1 MAATKVISYNNW
13 LYAIETSG
21 SNAYYHNL
29 LFLTVVGYKFVT
41 GRYIKYESTSG
52 SSTSTTISTSNTTS
66 DKRKCYAKEVFYGG
80 HIDKITTDTGNPNTD
95 DDPINV
101 VNNYAKSN
109 VCAFIDGDG
118 KTNIYVFP
126 TGGQAQET
134 LKVTYY
140 DPYSFERTASFEYDE
155 QGFYYSGALDA
166 DDTDRFTI
174 EAESTPIVE
183 PTINNNIEYTEI
195 SYTGGNP
202 YALTLTA
209 NDGYKFGTSPTAT
222 YVNSD
227 GEAQTDTFQLSEDNK
242 TATLTTATV
251 DSSQLVITINGSVTP
266 ETVEPTI
273 TNNIANTTATYSGS
287 NHQYV
292 ITVKANDGYLLDG
305 TPEASYIGYS
315 SGTTVSVSFA
325 VASDMKSASGVCP
338 DVDENTPIVL
348 TGNTKEEVEIT
359 VVNNITN
366 TTETHTFDGTTFAVT
381 VKGKYPKYRFKTA
394 QVEYTDSDGN
404 TKTVDM
410 QTSIVDEYPQA
421 EAQVTGVKNNTTV
434 NINGTFENATMVTT
448 ELSNCTVD
456 SVPPYLFGG
465 DSWDVVVTANNG
477 TVFDTCPMFETESEA
492 GDIITQELTLSAD
505 NKTATGTFANPTY
518 TPQYVRLYATAT
530 PETVIGGNYGA
541 IHVYKVTLDNL
552 EAFSKKRF
560 FKEAINSDG
569 TEFTLI
575 NLGDYVNRIKRVF
588 FTVPTASTDVIKC
601 GNYNTG
607 VECEAPQTDTVT
619 LNFGAITVPTP
630 NGDATDYLSELK
642 LFVPFSGFVSV
653 PVDYIGKTL
662 SLVYTVNVIT
672 GGGVAKLLCGE
683 DIVLLV
689 DVEPNEDIIYQ
700 TNLDNLAT
708 VGGDE
713 WNEKLLYGVEPFLQV
728 RYYDSLNKEERNN
741 DYVNAKLGD
750 MRGFCVVD
758 DVTLST
764 TAEMTADEQERIITL
779 LKQGVYIE
787 Q

>member
-1 MAATKVISYNNW
+1 MAVTNNIPNSSISSEYWDGETWQIKITANSGYMFDGTPT
-13 LYAIETSG
+13 LYYVNIYGEPITLNMYLNSGKNIASAYPETDVESTTE
-21 SNAYYHNL
+21 
-29 LFLTVVGYKFVT
+29 FTVT
-41 GRYIKYESTSG
+41 GSTKAAELNITNDVENTTV
-52 SSTSTTISTSNTTS
+52 SSTKSGYSGTI
-66 DKRKCYAKEVFYGG
+66 
-80 HIDKITTDTGNPNTD
+80 
-95 DDPINV
+95 
-101 VNNYAKSN
+101 
-109 VCAFIDGDG
+109 
-118 KTNIYVFP
+118 
-126 TGGQAQET
+126 T
-134 LKVTYY
+134 LK
-140 DPYSFERTASFEYDE
+140 
-155 QGFYYSGALDA
+155 
-166 DDTDRFTI
+166 
-174 EAESTPIVE
+174 
-183 PTINNNIEYTEI
+183 
-195 SYTGGNP
+195 
-202 YALTLTA
+202 A
-209 NDGYKFGTSPTAT
+209 NDGYKIDEAQVQFTDGYGDIAT
-222 YVNSD
+222 ENLQVSSD
-227 GEAQTDTFQLSEDNK
+227 GK
-242 TATLTTATV
+242 TATWSNDDCETSGEFYLTGTTSAT
-251 DSSQLVITINGSVTP
+251 
-266 ETVEPTI
+266 TVEPTI

-305 TPEASYIGYS
+305 TPDASYIGYS
-315 SGTTVSVSFA
+315 SGTSVSVSFA
-325 VASDMKSASGVCP
+325 VASNMKSASGVCP

-348 TGNTKEEVEIT
+348 TGNTKEEVAIT

-465 DSWDVVVTANNG
+465 DSWDVIVTANNG
-477 TVFDTCPMFETESEA
+477 TVFDTCPMFETESED
-492 GDIITQELTLSAD
+492 GDIITQELTLSAA
-505 NKTATGTFANPTY
+505 NKTATGTFANPNY
-518 TPQYVRLYATAT
+518 TPQYVRLYAAAT

-607 VECEAPQTDTVT
+607 VECEAPLTDTVT

-630 NGDATDYLSELK
+630 NGDATDYISELK

-683 DIVLLV
+683 DIVSLV

-741 DYVNAKLGD
+741 DYVNAKLSD
-750 MRGFCVVD
+750 MSGFCVVD

-764 TAEMTADEQERIITL
+764 TAEMTAEEQERIITL

>member
-1 MAATKVISYNNW
+1 MAVTNNIPNSSISSEYWDGESWQIKIAANSGYMFDGTPTISYMNIDGEPVTLNMY
-13 LYAIETSG
+13 LNSGKTIASAYPETDVESTTEFTVTGSTKAAELNITNDVENTTVSSTKSG
-21 SNAYYHNL
+21 YSGTITLKADD
-29 LFLTVVGYKFVT
+29 GYKIDNAQVQFTDGYGDIATENLQV
-41 GRYIKYESTSG
+41 
-52 SSTSTTISTSNTTS
+52 SS
-66 DKRKCYAKEVFYGG
+66 
-80 HIDKITTDTGNPNTD
+80 
-95 DDPINV
+95 
-101 VNNYAKSN
+101 
-109 VCAFIDGDG
+109 DG
-118 KTNIYVFP
+118 KTA
-126 TGGQAQET
+126 TW
-134 LKVTYY
+134 
-140 DPYSFERTASFEYDE
+140 
-155 QGFYYSGALDA
+155 
-166 DDTDRFTI
+166 
-174 EAESTPIVE
+174 
-183 PTINNNIEYTEI
+183 
-195 SYTGGNP
+195 
-202 YALTLTA
+202 A
-209 NDGYKFGTSPTAT
+209 NDDCDTSGDFYITGTTSAT
-222 YVNSD
+222 
-227 GEAQTDTFQLSEDNK
+227 
-242 TATLTTATV
+242 TV
-251 DSSQLVITINGSVTP
+251 A
-266 ETVEPTI
+266 PTI

-292 ITVKANDGYLLDG
+292 ITIKANDGYLLDG

-338 DVDENTPIVL
+338 DVDEDTPIVL
-348 TGNTKEEVEIT
+348 TGNTKEEVAIT

-366 TTETHTFDGTTFAVT
+366 TTETHTFDGTTLAVT
-381 VKGKYPKYRFKTA
+381 VKGNYPKYRFKTA
-394 QVEYTDSDGN
+394 QVEYTDTDGN
-404 TKTVDM
+404 AQTVDM
-410 QTSIVDEYPQA
+410 LTSIVDEYPQA

-465 DSWDVVVTANNG
+465 DSWNVIVTANNG
-477 TVFDTCPMFETESEA
+477 TVFDTCPMFETESED

-505 NKTATGTFANPTY
+505 NKTATGTFTNPSY
-518 TPQYVRLYATAT
+518 TPQYVSLYAAAT

-630 NGDATDYLSELK
+630 NGDGTDYLSELK

-653 PVDYIGKTL
+653 PNDYIGKTL

-683 DIVLLV
+683 DIVSLV

-750 MRGFCVVD
+750 MSGFCVVD

-764 TAEMTADEQERIITL
+764 TAEMTAEEQERIITL

>member
-1 MAATKVISYNNW
+1 MAVTNNIPNSSISSEYWDGESWQIKIAANSGYMFDGTPTISYMNIDGEPVTLNMY
-13 LYAIETSG
+13 LNSGKTIASAYPETDVESTTEFTVTGSTKAAELNITNDVENTTVSSTKSG
-21 SNAYYHNL
+21 YSGTITLKADD
-29 LFLTVVGYKFVT
+29 GYKIDNAQVQFTDGYGDIATENLQV
-41 GRYIKYESTSG
+41 
-52 SSTSTTISTSNTTS
+52 SS
-66 DKRKCYAKEVFYGG
+66 
-80 HIDKITTDTGNPNTD
+80 
-95 DDPINV
+95 
-101 VNNYAKSN
+101 
-109 VCAFIDGDG
+109 DG
-118 KTNIYVFP
+118 KTA
-126 TGGQAQET
+126 TW
-134 LKVTYY
+134 
-140 DPYSFERTASFEYDE
+140 
-155 QGFYYSGALDA
+155 
-166 DDTDRFTI
+166 
-174 EAESTPIVE
+174 
-183 PTINNNIEYTEI
+183 
-195 SYTGGNP
+195 
-202 YALTLTA
+202 A
-209 NDGYKFGTSPTAT
+209 NDDCDTSGDFYITGTTSAT
-222 YVNSD
+222 
-227 GEAQTDTFQLSEDNK
+227 
-242 TATLTTATV
+242 TV
-251 DSSQLVITINGSVTP
+251 A
-266 ETVEPTI
+266 PTI

-292 ITVKANDGYLLDG
+292 ITIKANDGYLLDG

-338 DVDENTPIVL
+338 DVDEDTPIVL
-348 TGNTKEEVEIT
+348 TGNTKEEVAIT

-366 TTETHTFDGTTFAVT
+366 TTETHTFDGTTLAVT
-381 VKGKYPKYRFKTA
+381 VKGNYPKYRFKTA
-394 QVEYTDSDGN
+394 QVEYTDTDGN
-404 TKTVDM
+404 TQTVDM
-410 QTSIVDEYPQA
+410 VTSIVDEYPQA

-465 DSWDVVVTANNG
+465 DSWNVIVTANNG
-477 TVFDTCPMFETESEA
+477 TVFDTCPMFETESED

-505 NKTATGTFANPTY
+505 NKTATGTFTNPTY

-630 NGDATDYLSELK
+630 NGDGTDYLSELK

-683 DIVLLV
+683 DVVSLI

-713 WNEKLLYGVEPFLQV
+713 WNEQLLYGVEPFLQV
-728 RYYDSLNKEERNN
+728 RYYDSLNKEERNK

-750 MRGFCVVD
+750 MSGFCVVD

-764 TAEMTADEQERIITL
+764 TAEMTAEEQERIITL

>member
-1 MAATKVISYNNW
+1 MAVTNNIPNSSISSQYWDGESWQIKITANSGYQFDGTPVISYIDTYGE
-13 LYAIETSG
+13 YATSNMSLNSG
-21 SNAYYHNL
+21 KDIASAYPDTNVDSTTE
-29 LFLTVVGYKFVT
+29 FTVT
-41 GRYIKYESTSG
+41 GSTKAAEL
-52 SSTSTTISTSNTTS
+52 N
-66 DKRKCYAKEVFYGG
+66 
-80 HIDKITTDTGNPNTD
+80 IT
-95 DDPINV
+95 
-101 VNNYAKSN
+101 
-109 VCAFIDGDG
+109 
-118 KTNIYVFP
+118 
-126 TGGQAQET
+126 
-134 LKVTYY
+134 
-140 DPYSFERTASFEYDE
+140 
-155 QGFYYSGALDA
+155 
-166 DDTDRFTI
+166 
-174 EAESTPIVE
+174 
-183 PTINNNIEYTEI
+183 NNIENTTVSSTKSGYSGTI
-195 SYTGGNP
+195 
-202 YALTLTA
+202 TLKA
-209 NDGYKFGTSPTAT
+209 NDGYKIDSAKVQFTDGYGEIAT
-222 YVNSD
+222 ENLQVSSD
-227 GEAQTDTFQLSEDNK
+227 GK
-242 TATLTTATV
+242 TATWSNDDCDTSGTFYLTGTTSAT
-251 DSSQLVITINGSVTP
+251 S
-266 ETVEPTI
+266 VEPTI
-273 TNNIANTTATYSGS
+273 TNNIANSTATYSGS

-292 ITVKANDGYLLDG
+292 ITLKANDGYLLDG
-305 TPEASYIGYS
+305 TPEASYTGYS

-325 VASDMKSASGVCP
+325 VASDKKSASGVCP

-348 TGNTKEEVEIT
+348 TGNTVEEVVIT

-366 TTETHTFDGTTFAVT
+366 TTETHTFDGTNFSVT
-381 VKGKYPKYRFKTA
+381 VKGSYPKYRFKAA
-394 QVEYTDSDGN
+394 QAVYTDTDGN
-404 TKTVDM
+404 TQTVDL
-410 QTSIVDEYPQA
+410 QLSIVDGYPQA
-421 EAQVTGVKNNTTV
+421 AAQITGVKNNTTV
-434 NINGTFENATMVTT
+434 NLNGTFENATTVSS

-456 SVPPYLFGG
+456 NAPDYLFGG
-465 DSWDVVVTANNG
+465 DEWTVTVTANSG
-477 TVFDTCPMFETESEA
+477 TIFETAPNFETESES
-492 GDIITQELTLSAD
+492 GELVTQALTLSAD

-518 TPQYVRLYATAT
+518 VPQYVKLYATAV

-588 FTVPTASTDVIKC
+588 FTVPKSSTDVIKC

-653 PVDYIGKTL
+653 PVDYVGKTL

-672 GGGVAKLLCGE
+672 GGGVAKLLCG
-683 DIVLLV
+683 DDVVTLV

-728 RYYDSLNKEERNN
+728 RYYNSLNKEERNN

-750 MRGFCVVD
+750 VSGFCVVD
-758 DVTLST
+758 DVALST

>member
-1 MAATKVISYNNW
+1 MAVTNNIPNSSISSEYWDGESWQIKIAANSGYMFDGTPTISYMNIDGEPVTLNMY
-13 LYAIETSG
+13 LNSGKTIASAYPETDVESTTEFTVTGSTKAAELNITNDVENTTVSSTKSG
-21 SNAYYHNL
+21 YSGTITLKADD
-29 LFLTVVGYKFVT
+29 GYKIDNAQVQFTDGYGDIATENLQV
-41 GRYIKYESTSG
+41 
-52 SSTSTTISTSNTTS
+52 SS
-66 DKRKCYAKEVFYGG
+66 
-80 HIDKITTDTGNPNTD
+80 
-95 DDPINV
+95 
-101 VNNYAKSN
+101 
-109 VCAFIDGDG
+109 DG
-118 KTNIYVFP
+118 KTA
-126 TGGQAQET
+126 TW
-134 LKVTYY
+134 
-140 DPYSFERTASFEYDE
+140 
-155 QGFYYSGALDA
+155 
-166 DDTDRFTI
+166 
-174 EAESTPIVE
+174 
-183 PTINNNIEYTEI
+183 
-195 SYTGGNP
+195 
-202 YALTLTA
+202 A
-209 NDGYKFGTSPTAT
+209 NDDCDTSGDFYITGTTSAT
-222 YVNSD
+222 
-227 GEAQTDTFQLSEDNK
+227 
-242 TATLTTATV
+242 TV
-251 DSSQLVITINGSVTP
+251 A
-266 ETVEPTI
+266 PTI

-292 ITVKANDGYLLDG
+292 ITIKANDGYLLDG

-338 DVDENTPIVL
+338 DVDEDTPIVL
-348 TGNTKEEVEIT
+348 TGNTKEEVAIT

-366 TTETHTFDGTTFAVT
+366 TTETHTFDGTTLAVT
-381 VKGKYPKYRFKTA
+381 VKGNYPKYRFKTA
-394 QVEYTDSDGN
+394 QVEYTDTDGN
-404 TKTVDM
+404 TQTVDM
-410 QTSIVDEYPQA
+410 VTSIVDEYPQA

-465 DSWDVVVTANNG
+465 DSWNVIVTANNG
-477 TVFDTCPMFETESEA
+477 TVFDTCPMFETESED

-505 NKTATGTFANPTY
+505 NKTATGTFTNPTY

-630 NGDATDYLSELK
+630 NGDGTDYLSELK

-683 DIVLLV
+683 DVVSLI

-713 WNEKLLYGVEPFLQV
+713 WNEQLLYGVEPFLQV
-728 RYYDSLNKEERNN
+728 RYYDSLNKEERNK

-750 MRGFCVVD
+750 MSGFCVVD

>member
-1 MAATKVISYNNW
+1 MAVTNNIPNSSISSEYWDGESWQIKITANSGYMFEGTPTISYMNIDGELITLNMY
-13 LYAIETSG
+13 LNSGKTIASAYPETDVESTTKFTVTGSTKAAELNITNDVENTTVTSTKSG
-21 SNAYYHNL
+21 YSGTITLKADD
-29 LFLTVVGYKFVT
+29 GYKIDNAQVQFTDGYGDIATENLQV
-41 GRYIKYESTSG
+41 
-52 SSTSTTISTSNTTS
+52 SS
-66 DKRKCYAKEVFYGG
+66 
-80 HIDKITTDTGNPNTD
+80 
-95 DDPINV
+95 
-101 VNNYAKSN
+101 
-109 VCAFIDGDG
+109 DG
-118 KTNIYVFP
+118 KTA
-126 TGGQAQET
+126 TW
-134 LKVTYY
+134 
-140 DPYSFERTASFEYDE
+140 
-155 QGFYYSGALDA
+155 
-166 DDTDRFTI
+166 
-174 EAESTPIVE
+174 
-183 PTINNNIEYTEI
+183 
-195 SYTGGNP
+195 
-202 YALTLTA
+202 A
-209 NDGYKFGTSPTAT
+209 NDDCDTSGDFYITGTTSAT
-222 YVNSD
+222 
-227 GEAQTDTFQLSEDNK
+227 
-242 TATLTTATV
+242 TV
-251 DSSQLVITINGSVTP
+251 A
-266 ETVEPTI
+266 PTI

-348 TGNTKEEVEIT
+348 TGNTKEEVAIT

-366 TTETHTFDGTTFAVT
+366 TTETHTFDGTTLAVT
-381 VKGKYPKYRFKTA
+381 VKGNYPKYRFKTA
-394 QVEYTDSDGN
+394 QVEYTDTDGN
-404 TKTVDM
+404 AQTVDM
-410 QTSIVDEYPQA
+410 LTSIVDEYPQA

-465 DSWDVVVTANNG
+465 DSWNVIVTANNG
-477 TVFDTCPMFETESEA
+477 TVFDTCPMFETESED

-505 NKTATGTFANPTY
+505 NKTATGTFTNPTY

-630 NGDATDYLSELK
+630 NGDGTDYLSELK

-653 PVDYIGKTL
+653 PNDYIGKTL

-683 DIVLLV
+683 DIVSLV

-750 MRGFCVVD
+750 MSGFCVVD

-764 TAEMTADEQERIITL
+764 TAEMTAEEQERIITL

>member
-1 MAATKVISYNNW
+1 MAVTNNIPNSSISSEYWDGESWQIKITANRGYMFDGTPKLSYVNIDGEPITLNMTLNSGKNIASAYPETDVESTTEFTVTGSTKAAELNITNDVENTTVSS
-13 LYAIETSG
+13 TKSG
-21 SNAYYHNL
+21 YSGTITLKADD
-29 LFLTVVGYKFVT
+29 GYKIDNAKVEFTDGYGDIATENLQV
-41 GRYIKYESTSG
+41 
-52 SSTSTTISTSNTTS
+52 SS
-66 DKRKCYAKEVFYGG
+66 
-80 HIDKITTDTGNPNTD
+80 
-95 DDPINV
+95 
-101 VNNYAKSN
+101 
-109 VCAFIDGDG
+109 DG
-118 KTNIYVFP
+118 KTATWSNDDCDTSGDFYI
-126 TGGQAQET
+126 TGT
-134 LKVTYY
+134 
-140 DPYSFERTASFEYDE
+140 
-155 QGFYYSGALDA
+155 
-166 DDTDRFTI
+166 
-174 EAESTPIVE
+174 
-183 PTINNNIEYTEI
+183 
-195 SYTGGNP
+195 
-202 YALTLTA
+202 
-209 NDGYKFGTSPTAT
+209 TSAT
-222 YVNSD
+222 
-227 GEAQTDTFQLSEDNK
+227 
-242 TATLTTATV
+242 
-251 DSSQLVITINGSVTP
+251 
-266 ETVEPTI
+266 TVEPTI

-292 ITVKANDGYLLDG
+292 ITVKVNDGYLLDG

-325 VASDMKSASGVCP
+325 MASDMKSASGVCP

-348 TGNTKEEVEIT
+348 TGNTKEEVAIT

-366 TTETHTFDGTTFAVT
+366 TTETHTFDGTTLAVT
-381 VKGKYPKYRFKTA
+381 VKGNYPKYRFKTA

-448 ELSNCTVD
+448 VLSNCTVD
-456 SVPPYLFGG
+456 TAPPYLFGG

-477 TVFDTCPMFETESEA
+477 TVFDTCPMFETESED

-505 NKTATGTFANPTY
+505 NKTATGTFANPNY

-683 DIVLLV
+683 DIVSLV

-713 WNEKLLYGVEPFLQV
+713 WNEKLLYGVEPFLQM
-728 RYYDSLNKEERNN
+728 RYYDSLNKEERNS

-750 MRGFCVVD
+750 MSGFCVVD

-764 TAEMTADEQERIITL
+764 TAEMTAEEQETIITL

>member
-1 MAATKVISYNNW
+1 MAVTNNIPNSSISSEYWDGESWQIKIAANSGYMFDGTPTISYMNIDGEPVTLNMY
-13 LYAIETSG
+13 LNSGKTIASAYPETDVESTTEFTVTGSTKAAELNITNDVENTTVSSTKSG
-21 SNAYYHNL
+21 YSGTITLKADD
-29 LFLTVVGYKFVT
+29 GYKIDNAQVQFTDGYGDIATENLQV
-41 GRYIKYESTSG
+41 
-52 SSTSTTISTSNTTS
+52 SS
-66 DKRKCYAKEVFYGG
+66 
-80 HIDKITTDTGNPNTD
+80 
-95 DDPINV
+95 
-101 VNNYAKSN
+101 
-109 VCAFIDGDG
+109 DG
-118 KTNIYVFP
+118 KTA
-126 TGGQAQET
+126 TW
-134 LKVTYY
+134 
-140 DPYSFERTASFEYDE
+140 
-155 QGFYYSGALDA
+155 
-166 DDTDRFTI
+166 
-174 EAESTPIVE
+174 
-183 PTINNNIEYTEI
+183 
-195 SYTGGNP
+195 
-202 YALTLTA
+202 A
-209 NDGYKFGTSPTAT
+209 NDDCDTSGDFYITGTTSAT
-222 YVNSD
+222 
-227 GEAQTDTFQLSEDNK
+227 
-242 TATLTTATV
+242 TV
-251 DSSQLVITINGSVTP
+251 A
-266 ETVEPTI
+266 PTI

-292 ITVKANDGYLLDG
+292 ITIKANDGYLLDG

-338 DVDENTPIVL
+338 DVDEDTPIVL
-348 TGNTKEEVEIT
+348 TGNTKEEVAIT

-366 TTETHTFDGTTFAVT
+366 TTETHTFDGTTLAVT
-381 VKGKYPKYRFKTA
+381 VKGNYPKYRFKTA
-394 QVEYTDSDGN
+394 QVEYTDTDGN
-404 TKTVDM
+404 AQTVDM
-410 QTSIVDEYPQA
+410 LTSIVDEYPQA

-465 DSWDVVVTANNG
+465 DSWGVVVTANNG
-477 TVFDTCPMFETESEA
+477 TVFDTCPMFESESED

-505 NKTATGTFANPTY
+505 NKTATGTFTNPTY

-630 NGDATDYLSELK
+630 NGDGTDYLSELK

-653 PVDYIGKTL
+653 PNDYIGKTL

-683 DIVLLV
+683 DIVSLV

-750 MRGFCVVD
+750 MSGFCVVD